1 MPCMAATPE
10 RRVTPSAPTTPRH
23 QRPRVASPQHQDA
36 TRHHHELA
44 HALSPSPRTTTFRHG
59 PRNARTVTIATDPHF
74 LRRQVPRTRL
84 EVADPSA
91 SAPVPRNHRRA
102 IVIDDQLRTP
112 RPRPPAIK
120 GGRPC
125 LNTPPHL
132 APLPLLALLALF
144 PLHISHHAA
153 PISHQSSP
161 ETRKT
166 KPSNSST
173 SGAAATLPR
182 LAVVDQFVRPHR
194 RPRWT
199 PVSRPSPPSWPP
211 VGLALAGA
219 RRRRG
224 QTLAVRSLLI
234 PRSTTHHT
242 GSVF

>member
-1 MPCMAATPE
+1 M
-10 RRVTPSAPTTPRH
+10 VTPRSTSVHLLASSPQTTSRLLLSPTCSPRH
-23 QRPRVASPQHQDA
+23 QQPPRH
-36 TRHHHELA
+36 RHWLA
-44 HALSPSPRTTTFRHG
+44 RALSPSPRTTTIRHG
-59 PRNARTVTIATDPHF
+59 HRNARTVTIATGPHF
-74 LRRQVPRTRL
+74 LRHQVPRTRL

-91 SAPVPRNHRRA
+91 SSPVPRNHRSA
-102 IVIDDQLRTP
+102 IVIDDRLRTP

-125 LNTPPHL
+125 LNTPHHL
-132 APLPLLALLALF
+132 APLPLLALLAPF

-166 KPSNSST
+166 KPSISST

-182 LAVVDQFVRPHR
+182 LAVVDQFVCPPR

-199 PVSRPSPPSWPP
+199 SVSRPSPPSWPP

-219 RRRRG
+219 RRR
-224 QTLAVRSLLI
+224 
-234 PRSTTHHT
+234 
-242 GSVF
+242 